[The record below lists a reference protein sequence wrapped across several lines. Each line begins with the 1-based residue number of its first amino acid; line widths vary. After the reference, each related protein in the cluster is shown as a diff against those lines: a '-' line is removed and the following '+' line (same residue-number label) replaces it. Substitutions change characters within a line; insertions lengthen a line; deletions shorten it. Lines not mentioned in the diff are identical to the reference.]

1 MSPVEFDATPDL
13 LETVLT
19 CRRGANVSCRVVP
32 VLTCRA
38 WACDGSKEV
47 CVGLASVC
55 PAVDIGCALAAAGGL
70 TRLALG
76 RHDGETLASHAL
88 FYAGL
93 YYLPFIS
100 WSETNRGEGSAAGNN
115 ARTKLDEARR
125 TLSLSLPA
133 LPKE

>member
-76 RHDGETLASHAL
+76 RPRWQNSRVTRWSLLRWSLLLA
-88 FYAGL
+88 L
-93 YYLPFIS
+93 Y
-100 WSETNRGEGSAAGNN
+100 
-115 ARTKLDEARR
+115 
-125 TLSLSLPA
+125 
-133 LPKE
+133 